1 MSKSMM
7 IMMMITW
14 PIIIINQTIK
24 IASAPKDPPTYMI
37 IRAPLPNPKTNQPRK
52 HSQQPNFT
60 PFEMP
65 TPSSRR
71 GGTAQVIPDDDCVN
85 KIGAEVNVLF
95 IVGLMCTNDGKT
107 CIDGVLCNR
116 YGLEVFVK
124 CGNARDDL
132 LSESLILKG
141 TDYVIAVERV
151 YCSVQTS

>member
-1 MSKSMM
+1 MAYYYHQSDNKNRKCTKGS
-7 IMMMITW
+7 TDLHD
-14 PIIIINQTIK
+14 NQ
-24 IASAPKDPPTYMI
+24 SATSQSENKPTKK
-37 IRAPLPNPKTNQPRK
+37 ALSTT
-52 HSQQPNFT
+52 NFT
-60 PFEMP
+60 PFEIP